1 VSDFT
6 STINDDTATNQ
17 GNRRHG
23 RTVFRAAVAV
33 AVALLLLPERHTL
46 LEGARRLSHISPV
59 WFLLA
64 VAAEVVSFLA
74 AAELQRLLLADVG
87 VDVGRMPSLRLISAS
102 WSVNA
107 VLPAGMA
114 FSTAYTYRQLTRRG
128 ADAGRAAWV
137 LAAGAVL
144 SGGSLVL
151 LGLVGAE
158 LCIKALS
165 SWPGG
170 PAVGVAALAVAA
182 GALGWLIWIRRHPST
197 VRTMIE
203 GLAGVLGAHTRGSR
217 RDVGV
222 SEGSVAWR
230 YATRIPLPPL
240 AGVGVWTASLAL
252 ATMNWLADLG
262 ALGLAF
268 LSLGVAIPWRGLL
281 LAYAVGQVAA
291 SLPLLPGSIGV
302 AEAAMALALVAVGT
316 RPAAAVAVVLVYRLI
331 SFWLP
336 LPVGLWFWASN
347 RRAEEPASRGV
358 LVGGR
363 TGPAPAA
370 TSAAKP

>member
-1 VSDFT
+1 
-6 STINDDTATNQ
+6 
-17 GNRRHG
+17 
-23 RTVFRAAVAV
+23 
-33 AVALLLLPERHTL
+33 
-46 LEGARRLSHISPV
+46 
-59 WFLLA
+59 
-64 VAAEVVSFLA
+64 VVSFLA
-74 AAELQRLLLADVG
+74 VAELQRLLLADVG

-102 WSVNA
+102 WSVSA

-170 PAVGVAALAVAA
+170 PVVGVTALAAAVAALV
-182 GALGWLIWIRRHPST
+182 WLIWIRRHPST

-203 GLAGVLGAHTRGSR
+203 RLAGVLGTHTGGR
-217 RDVGV
+217 RDAAA

-230 YATRIPLPPL
+230 YGTRLPIPPL
-240 AGVGVWTASLAL
+240 AGLGVWTATLAL
-252 ATMNWLADLG
+252 ATMNWLADLA

-358 LVGGR
+358 PVGGR
-363 TGPAPAA
+363 AGRAPAA
-370 TSAAKP
+370 ASAAKP